1 MDAGVARSVP
11 ERATPS
17 SREHDPMATALIVVD
32 VQNDFC
38 PGGSLAVDG
47 GDAVAAGITAH
58 LDAADMYDMV
68 VATMDWHPPF
78 DAAAPASFDHFAVE
92 PNFVT
97 TWPVHCVQDTPGA
110 AFHPALSL
118 PDDAVVVRKG
128 RVTAAYSGFEGVA
141 DDGTPLPALLAAK
154 GVSAVDVVGLATDHC
169 VRATAL
175 DARAAGLQVRVLLP
189 LVAGVAPD
197 TTARALDEL
206 RIAGVELVS

>member
-1 MDAGVARSVP
+1 M
-11 ERATPS
+11 T
-17 SREHDPMATALIVVD
+17 TALIVVD

-38 PGGSLAVDG
+38 PGGAMGVDG

-58 LDAADMYDMV
+58 LDAADLYDVV

-78 DAAAPASFDHFAVE
+78 DPAVPDAFDHFAVE
-92 PNFVT
+92 PNFAT

-110 AFHPALSL
+110 AFHPALAL
-118 PDDAVVVRKG
+118 PDDAVLVRKG
-128 RVTAAYSGFEGVA
+128 RTTAAYSGFEGFT
-141 DDGTPLPALLAAK
+141 DDGTPLPAVLQAAQ
-154 GVSAVDVVGLATDHC
+154 VSSVDVVGLATDHC

-175 DARAAGLQVRVLLP
+175 DARAAGLHVRVLLP

-206 RIAGVELVS
+206 RAAGVELVP

>member
-1 MDAGVARSVP
+1 MPGGGPLA

-17 SREHDPMATALIVVD
+17 SREHDDMTTALIVVD

-38 PGGSLAVDG
+38 PGGALGVDG

-58 LDAADMYDMV
+58 LDAADLYDVV

-78 DAAAPASFDHFAVE
+78 DSAAPEAFEHFAVA

-118 PDDAVVVRKG
+118 PDDVVLVRKG
-128 RVTAAYSGFEGVA
+128 RTTAAYSGFEGFT
-141 DDGTPLPALLAAK
+141 DDGTPLPAVLQAA
-154 GVSAVDVVGLATDHC
+154 GVSSVDVVGLATDHC

-197 TTARALDEL
+197 TTARALDEM
-206 RIAGVELVS
+206 RAAGVELVP